1 MRKKG
6 LPMSDTAYLDQAAH
20 WSKDLTRMKSRG
32 PGDIENA
39 MRQIEREYGIEYGFL
54 WSLRY
59 RRDRLRIIS
68 VSVYETIRAAY
79 RAECERQ
86 MRKLEHEIERTEEIA
101 GADSRAVRAAKAL
114 VGEAAGSV
122 THIHKADPPA

>member
-1 MRKKG
+1 
-6 LPMSDTAYLDQAAH
+6 MSDTAYLDQAAL

-39 MRQIEREYGIEYGFL
+39 MRQIEREYGIDYGFL

-79 RAECERQ
+79 RAECAAQ
-86 MRKLEHEIERTEEIA
+86 MRKLGNDLQRTEQLA
-101 GADSRAVRAAKAL
+101 GADNLALVEIKASVRAANH
-114 VGEAAGSV
+114 
-122 THIHKADPPA
+122 THPKDPPK

>member
-1 MRKKG
+1 
-6 LPMSDTAYLDQAAH
+6 MSDAAYLDQAAL
-20 WSKDLTRMKSRG
+20 WSKDLTRMKARG
-32 PGDIENA
+32 PGDTENA
-39 MRQIEREYGIEYGFL
+39 MRSVAREYNIDYGFL

-86 MRKLEHEIERTEEIA
+86 MRKLENEIARTEEVA
-101 GADSRAVRAAKAL
+101 GADSSAVRAAKAI
-114 VGEAAGSV
+114 AGPYLG
-122 THIHKADPPA
+122 KDP

>member
-1 MRKKG
+1 MCKKG
-6 LPMSDTAYLDQAAH
+6 LPMSDAAYLDQAAM
-20 WSKDLTRMKSRG
+20 WSKDLTRMKARG
-32 PGDIENA
+32 PGDTENA
-39 MRQIEREYGIEYGFL
+39 MRSVAREYEIDYGFL

-86 MRKLEHEIERTEEIA
+86 MRKLENEISRTEAIA
-101 GADSRAVRAAKAL
+101 GADSSAVRAAKA
-114 VGEAAGSV
+114 V
-122 THIHKADPPA
+122 TGPFLGKDP

>member
-1 MRKKG
+1 MFKKR
-6 LPMSDTAYLDQAAH
+6 LPMSDAAYLDQAAN
-20 WSKDLTRMKSRG
+20 WSKDLTRMKARG

-68 VSVYETIRAAY
+68 LSVYEGIRAAY

-86 MRKLEHEIERTEEIA
+86 MRKLENEIA
-101 GADSRAVRAAKAL
+101 ITDQNYTGAAEAL
-114 VGEAAGSV
+114 VSEIKGQAS
-122 THIHKADPPA
+122 